1 MPYMIISR
9 SVTDAISLSV
19 SKSKLVYSSLIFVG
33 NKLTLICLL
42 TQQQSVTVS
51 VRNIQVILL
60 IWWVL
65 HLWGQKSKANRAY
78 DTINHFVCNFA
89 KCSVRRFKKNSP
101 ADLMINLHWSNSSQ
115 LKCLAVLSCYLSW
128 SRIHFSDY
136 CQFSDIHISQG
147 NVAIYVRCGG
157 ILKYMSLLQINSW
170 VCWWKNF
177 KNRLTFGEVMGKS
190 LVSCFFWLTVNT
202 TVTWMCCRSMLT
214 LQWPGPL
221 ILYELDWRWLIH
233 Y

>member
-1 MPYMIISR
+1 
-9 SVTDAISLSV
+9 
-19 SKSKLVYSSLIFVG
+19 
-33 NKLTLICLL
+33 
-42 TQQQSVTVS
+42 
-51 VRNIQVILL
+51 
-60 IWWVL
+60 
-65 HLWGQKSKANRAY
+65 
-78 DTINHFVCNFA
+78 
-89 KCSVRRFKKNSP
+89 
-101 ADLMINLHWSNSSQ
+101 MINLHWSNSSQ

-177 KNRLTFGEVMGKS
+177 ENRLTFGEVMGKS
-190 LVSCFFWLTVNT
+190 LVSCFWLTVNT
-202 TVTWMCCRSMLT
+202 TITWMCCRSMLT

-221 ILYELDWRWLIH
+221 ILYELDLRWLIH
-233 Y
+233 YLVNLVLHPSGVTKSSVIPYSMRVPIAV